1 VRYSSAP
8 NFSRVQNRS
17 RRFAPRVTRSALH
30 RGGFSFVELVVVVL
44 IIGIFTAVAVPRV
57 FDSLVF
63 YRVESAARRVKADLE
78 LAQQTARLKSA
89 TQTLTFSGTAY
100 SASASVSDLNKP
112 TAAYA
117 VNLAAAPYELNSVTA
132 NFDSTAVISFD
143 GYGKPSSGG
152 TVVLAAPKHQCT
164 VTLDGT
170 TGQITLSRVYAG
182 GRAPE

>member
-8 NFSRVQNRS
+8 NLSRVQHRS
-17 RRFAPRVTRSALH
+17 RRFAPRVAGSAAH
-30 RGGFSFVELVVVVL
+30 RRGFSFVELVVVVL

-57 FDSLVF
+57 FDSLSF
-63 YRVESAARRVKADLE
+63 YRIESAARRVKADLE
-78 LAQQTARLKSA
+78 MAQQTARLKSA

-100 SASASVSDLNKP
+100 SASASVSDLNRP

-117 VNLAAAPYELNSVTA
+117 VNLAAAPYDLNSVTA
-132 NFDSTAVISFD
+132 NFNNTAVISFD

-152 TVVLAAPKHQCT
+152 TVVLVAPKHQCT

-170 TGQITLSRVYAG
+170 TGLIAISRVHAG
-182 GRAPE
+182 GRSPE